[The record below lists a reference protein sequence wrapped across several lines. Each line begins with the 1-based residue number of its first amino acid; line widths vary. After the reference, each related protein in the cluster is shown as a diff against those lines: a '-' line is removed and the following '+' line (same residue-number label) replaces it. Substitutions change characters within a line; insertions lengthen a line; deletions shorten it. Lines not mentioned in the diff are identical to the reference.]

1 VVCRP
6 PSPAPVEWLSL
17 RVGLA
22 VADRLEQE
30 AGLAAGIVRIKWP
43 NDLYVADR
51 KLAGILSEARW
62 QGELLSWVVV
72 GVGVNVSN
80 PLPSEASPAPIRLAD
95 LGTPPPLP
103 ELADRVAATIA
114 EQTGRADRL
123 DEDELARFAARDW
136 LKGRALAGPVSGI
149 ADGIADDG
157 RLKVQDLAG
166 NSTLVAGGIELA

>member
-22 VADRLEQE
+22 LADRLEQDT
-30 AGLAAGIVRIKWP
+30 GLAAGAVQIKWP

-62 QGELLSWVVV
+62 QGEMLSWVVV

-80 PLPSEASPAPIRLAD
+80 PLPAEASPAPIRLAD

-103 ELADRVAATIA
+103 ELANRVAATIA

-123 DEDELARFAARDW
+123 DEGELARFAARDW
-136 LKGRALAGPVSGI
+136 LRGRVLAGPVPGI
-149 ADGIADDG
+149 ADGIAADG
-157 RLKVQDLAG
+157 RLKVQDAAG